1 MPVFDE
7 YKIAGI
13 NRESGLFI
21 CKGCGGIIPLSKGEH
36 FPPCRTCASKGK
48 AVTWMEVAVAG
59 EAGKTYEVGEN
70 SPVSGLFLCTGCKHQ
85 IIPIAKGDNFPPC
98 HSCGKAT
105 KWQLIVS
112 A

>member
-7 YKIAGI
+7 YRISET
-13 NRESGLFI
+13 NRESGVFI
-21 CKGCGGIIPLSKGEH
+21 CKGCGQIIPLSKGET

-48 AVTWMEVAVAG
+48 GVTWMEVAIAG
-59 EAGKTYEVGEN
+59 VAGKTYEVGAN
-70 SPVSGLFLCTGCKHQ
+70 SPVSGLFLCTDCNHQ
-85 IIPIAKGDNFPPC
+85 IIPIAKQDNFPPC
-98 HSCGKAT
+98 KKSGKAT